1 MKHSTD
7 RILTSHVG
15 SLLRPLEVMRF
26 IKAKDAQEP
35 YDEKAFSDVLDKTVD
50 EVVREQARI
59 GVDIVNDGEFSRT
72 SFAYYVRDRMSGY
85 EMMKPGGNII
95 ATLDQ
100 IRHGHL
106 TPGAMRARPKFGDF
120 DEVWRPIERTMW
132 MPAEMKDGSWRNS
145 PTEVPVCTG
154 PIRYTAMDE
163 LTQDLDRLRSALG
176 RVDVEGA
183 FVTAASPSVAVY
195 VLSNNLYYA
204 TEEEYLFAVA
214 DALNVEYKA
223 ITDAGFDLQID
234 APELCHLYDPEFLD
248 EYMKWLSVRI
258 EAINHAL
265 RGIPEDKARLHI
277 CWGSGNVPHIN
288 DVPLRVIID
297 QVLKVKT
304 QGYSLEGANDRH
316 AHEVLMW
323 DDVKLPE
330 GKILMPGVVGH
341 VSNIVEHPE
350 LVAWRIKLYAERVGK
365 ENVIAGTDCGYSQGW
380 DLRRVHPTVQWAKL
394 EALAQGARLATQQLW
409 GA

>member
-1 MKHSTD
+1 MNF
-7 RILTSHVG
+7 V
-15 SLLRPLEVMRF
+15 
-26 IKAKDAQEP
+26 KAKDDREA
-35 YDEKAFSDVLDKTVD
+35 YDENAFSALLDRTVD
-50 EVVREQARI
+50 EVVREQANVGI
-59 GVDIVNDGEFSRT
+59 DIVNDGEFSRT

-100 IRHGHL
+100 VRHGNL
-106 TPGAMRARPKFGDF
+106 TPGAVRARPKFGDF
-120 DEVWRPIERTMW
+120 QEMWGPVERSMW
-132 MPAEMKDGSWRNS
+132 MPKELQDGSWRTH

-154 PIRYTAMDE
+154 PIRYTAMQE
-163 LTQDLDRLRSALG
+163 LTHDLNRLKAALSK
-176 RVDVEGA
+176 VDVEGA

-195 VLSNNLYYA
+195 VLSNNTYYR

-214 DALNVEYKA
+214 EALNVEYKA
-223 ITDAGFDLQID
+223 ITNAGFDLQID
-234 APELCHLYDPEFLD
+234 APELCHLYDPAHFD
-248 EYMKWLSVRI
+248 EYQKWLSVRI
-258 EAINHAL
+258 EAINRAL
-265 RGIPEDKARLHI
+265 EGVPEERARLHI

-288 DVPLRVIID
+288 DVPLRLIID

-341 VSNIVEHPE
+341 VSNIIEHPE
-350 LVAWRIKLYAERVGK
+350 LVAWRIRLYAERVGK

-380 DLRRVHPTVQWAKL
+380 DLRRAHPKVQWAKL
-394 EALAQGARLATQQLW
+394 EALAEGARLASQQLW